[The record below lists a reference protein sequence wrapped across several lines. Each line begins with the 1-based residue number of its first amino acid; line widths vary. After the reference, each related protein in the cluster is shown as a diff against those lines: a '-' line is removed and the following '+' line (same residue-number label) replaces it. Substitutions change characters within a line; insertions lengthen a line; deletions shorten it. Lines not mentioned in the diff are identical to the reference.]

1 MFLQSL
7 TSRTWKKNK
16 STCSLELLCI
26 TSAEQSQVSC
36 GKHFSFWFFHEW
48 CNSLQN
54 KVHRTNFCT
63 WKMKTCQR
71 EDRQAKKEGTK
82 IITCYVYNKGE
93 KFVFITKCSSK
104 HFCHWMTEET
114 ASILAPSENTNRH
127 FHADQSSTIYDR
139 ENLTPV
145 QY

>member
-7 TSRTWKKNK
+7 TSRKLETWKKNK

-36 GKHFSFWFFHEW
+36 GKQFSFWFFHEW
-48 CNSLQN
+48 CNPLQN

-82 IITCYVYNKGE
+82 NSHFLGSQQRWKVFLSQNARRNNT
-93 KFVFITKCSSK
+93 FVTERLKKLPPYWPLLRTQIVTFMLTNLPPY
-104 HFCHWMTEET
+104 MTGRT
-114 ASILAPSENTNRH
+114 
-127 FHADQSSTIYDR
+127 
-139 ENLTPV
+139 
-145 QY
+145 